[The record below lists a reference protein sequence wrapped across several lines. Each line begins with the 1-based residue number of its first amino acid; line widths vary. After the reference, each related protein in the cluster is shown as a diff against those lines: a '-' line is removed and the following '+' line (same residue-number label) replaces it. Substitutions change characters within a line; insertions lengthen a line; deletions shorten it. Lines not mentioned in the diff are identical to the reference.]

1 MKRITKI
8 FVIILAFSLVISS
21 LFVLSSCKRGN
32 DNTGDG
38 TSDTG
43 ETPDNGNNV
52 DGAQMSVSIN
62 GDEHISLLFGET
74 ITLFATV
81 VPENLSCGWNVIEEK
96 LGGDYTF
103 EGGRFTA
110 GNTAGYVVIKASLSD
125 NTYDLVTIVINKNDS
140 STLNKVIFY
149 AVDGKSIV
157 DIKYVEENG
166 HVSAPAYAVSEGQVV
181 WLYENGQQTDPASV
195 AITKD
200 TYFIARSTANS
211 VYYTI
216 TYWYEDASGE
226 ARKVGDS
233 FYIDFA
239 NGETVPTDVL
249 YNIETE
255 IESLTEKNVVNWRC
269 EISTDKLTVDWYA
282 ELN

>member
-1 MKRITKI
+1 MNKITKI
-8 FVIILAFSLVISS
+8 FVIILAFSLVISL

-38 TSDTG
+38 TLDS
-43 ETPDNGNNV
+43 GNNV
-52 DGAQMSVSIN
+52 DGSQMSVSIN
-62 GDEHISLLFGET
+62 GDEHLSMLVGET
-74 ITLFATV
+74 ITLSATV
-81 VPENLSCGWNVIEEK
+81 VPENLSCDWNVIEEN

-103 EGGRFTA
+103 EGGKFTA

-125 NTYDLVTIVINKNDS
+125 NTYDLVTIVINKSDS
-140 STLNKVIFY
+140 STLKKVIFY

-166 HVSAPAYAVSEGQVV
+166 YVSVPSYAISEGQIV
-181 WLYENGQQTDPASV
+181 WLDENGQQTDPASV
-195 AITKD
+195 VITKD

-226 ARKVGDS
+226 ARNVGDS

-249 YNIETE
+249 YNIESE

>member
-1 MKRITKI
+1 MNKITKI
-8 FVIILAFSLVISS
+8 FVTILVFSLVISL

-38 TSDTG
+38 TLDS
-43 ETPDNGNNV
+43 GNYG
-52 DGAQMSVSIN
+52 DGSQMSVSIN
-62 GDEHISLLFGET
+62 GDEHLSMLVGET
-74 ITLFATV
+74 ITLSATV
-81 VPENLSCGWNVIEEK
+81 VPENLSCDWNVIEEN

-103 EGGRFTA
+103 KGGKFTA

-140 STLNKVIFY
+140 STLKKVIFY

-166 HVSAPAYAVSEGQVV
+166 HVSAPAYAISEGQIV
-181 WLYENGQQTDPASV
+181 WLDENGQQTDPASV
-195 AITKD
+195 VITN
-200 TYFIARSTANS
+200 ANS

-249 YNIETE
+249 YNIESE

-269 EISTDKLTVDWYA
+269 EISNDNLIIDWYA

>member
-1 MKRITKI
+1 MNKITKI
-8 FVIILAFSLVISS
+8 FVIILAFSLVIS
-21 LFVLSSCKRGN
+21 LLLVLSSCKRGN

-38 TSDTG
+38 TLDS
-43 ETPDNGNNV
+43 GNYG
-52 DGAQMSVSIN
+52 DGSQMSVSIN
-62 GDEHISLLFGET
+62 GDEHLSMLVGET
-74 ITLFATV
+74 ITLSATV
-81 VPENLSCGWNVIEEK
+81 VPENLSCDWNVIEEN

-103 EGGRFTA
+103 KGGKFTA

-140 STLNKVIFY
+140 STLKKVIFY

-166 HVSAPAYAVSEGQVV
+166 HVSAPAYAISEGQIV
-181 WLYENGQQTDPASV
+181 WLDENGQQTDPASV
-195 AITKD
+195 VITKD

-249 YNIETE
+249 YNIESE

-269 EISTDKLTVDWYA
+269 EISNDNLIIDWYA